1 MATEPASPS
10 DAGSAACPGPGP
22 GCRRP
27 RPRRSRNRTQQIPSG
42 PQRMATEPASFW
54 MRAPLLCLGLTRS
67 PGAGK
72 SSAGALCP
80 GVAHMVAPVVRHETR
95 ALLRAHLAAS
105 TGYRHVTRHCAVC
118 HRLQRL
124 AMELAEPAHPD
135 AGGTTIN
142 SSAPNLPPEADSDP
156 H

>member
-1 MATEPASPS
+1 MAVEPVSPS
-10 DAGSAACPGPGP
+10 DAGFIAVPG
-22 GCRRP
+22 RDHRP
-27 RPRRSRNRTQQIPSG
+27 LTG
-42 PQRMATEPASFW
+42 
-54 MRAPLLCLGLTRS
+54 APLPRLGLTRS

-80 GVAHMVAPVVRHETR
+80 GVARMVAPVVRHETR

-124 AMELAEPAHPD
+124 AMELAEPAYPD